1 MRYIRRCI
9 LSLTFSLAFIASAGE
24 EVINVMPVDGDATE
38 TIRTAIEKARQ
49 LDGGHKAVIRFQP
62 GKVYNLSRETAAKSL
77 CHVSNTTSETENPS
91 PVKHIGILLRGLSNI
106 EIDGQGATLLT
117 HGEMTPWVIDG
128 CNNITISNLTVDAA
142 DPSVTEMTV
151 TDVDSLSLTARV
163 HATSNYALREGKLYW
178 TGEGWEFTGGI
189 AQIYDPESATTARC
203 VSPLAAATH
212 IEEISPGILKFHLK
226 IKPDVR
232 IGQTYQ
238 MRHSL
243 RTEVA
248 GLIVDSDSVKL
259 SNLKLNFMGNFGIVA
274 QTASNLTFRNIRCAT
289 DSLSG
294 RTCAGFADFIQ
305 VSGCRGKV
313 EINDCLFNGSQD
325 DPINIH
331 GTHLKVT
338 DWGDGSRV
346 AVKYMHPQTF
356 GFQSFFKG
364 DSIEIVNPDN
374 LLPVADAIVVEA
386 TMIDERNIE
395 LLLDRQ
401 LPHDVCAMAAAVV
414 ENISWTPEVR
424 IADCSFSATPTR
436 AILVSTRRKVLIENN
451 LFDRIPMASILIAD
465 DGKSWYESGR
475 VTDVTIRNNRF
486 VDCSV
491 PVISI
496 SPEISEYAGP
506 VHSNIKIEGNVFE
519 FSDDPVGDL
528 IYVRGAEDVRIKD
541 NTVTP
546 DKSSY
551 ADKRVQR

>member
-1 MRYIRRCI
+1 MEYIRRCI
-9 LSLTFSLAFIASAGE
+9 LILALSLALTVSAGE
-24 EVINVMPVDGDATE
+24 VVINVMPVDGDATE
-38 TIRTAIEKARQ
+38 TIRIAIEEARQ
-49 LDGGHKAVIRFQP
+49 SDGAHKVVIRFDP
-62 GKVYNLSRETAAKSL
+62 GHVYNLSREAASKCL
-77 CHVSNTTSETENPS
+77 YHVSNTTSEEENPS
-91 PVKHIGILLRGLSNI
+91 PVKHIGVWLRGLSNI

-117 HGEMTPWVIDG
+117 HGEMTTWVIDD
-128 CNNITISNLTVDAA
+128 CRNIAISNLTVDAA
-142 DPSVTEMTV
+142 DPSVPEMTV
-151 TDVDSLSLTARV
+151 TEVDSHSLTARV
-163 HATSNYALREGKLYW
+163 HASSNYELRDGKLYW
-178 TGEGWEFTGGI
+178 KGQRWEFTGGI
-189 AQIYDPESATTARC
+189 AQIYDHETATTRRC
-203 VSPLAAATH
+203 VSPLTVATH

-226 IKPDVR
+226 RKPDVR

-248 GLIVDSDSVKL
+248 GLIVGSDNVKL
-259 SNLKLNFMGNFGIVA
+259 SNLNLNFMGNFGIVA
-274 QTASNLTFRNIRCAT
+274 QNASNLTYHNIMCAP

-305 VSGCRGKV
+305 ISGCCGKVDISGCR
-313 EINDCLFNGSQD
+313 FNGSQD

-346 AVKYMHPQTF
+346 VVKYMHPQTF

-374 LLPVADAIVVEA
+374 LLPVADAIVVGA
-386 TMIDERNIE
+386 SMIDERNIE

-401 LPHDVCAMAAAVV
+401 LAPDVCVMSAAVV
-414 ENISWTPEVR
+414 ENISRTPEVR

-451 LFDRIPMASILIAD
+451 LFERIPMASILIAD

-475 VTDVTIRNNRF
+475 VTDVTIRSNRF

-491 PVISI
+491 PVIKI
-496 SPEISEYAGP
+496 APEISEYAGP
-506 VHSNIKIEGNVFE
+506 VHRNIKIEDNVFE
-519 FSDDPVGDL
+519 FCDSPEGDL
-528 IYVRGAEDVRIKD
+528 IYVRASEDVRVKD

-546 DKSSY
+546 DQSSR
-551 ADKRVQR
+551 AEP